1 MKVEVSGYEC
11 VYYNYQWS
19 RNTIQAAQGTRISG
33 GIDVDCIGCGES
45 VDIGDEFVE
54 AVDVV
59 GDMDDEECGIDHGN
73 MSGTLDPDFL
83 NLCLKKMCTTN
94 TTTYCSFCEGHAH
107 EV

>member
-1 MKVEVSGYEC
+1 MSVF
-11 VYYNYQWS
+11 
-19 RNTIQAAQGTRISG
+19 TIIINGH
-33 GIDVDCIGCGES
+33 GIQYKQHKEHVFQVVLMWIDCIGCGES

-83 NLCLKKMCTTN
+83 NPCLKKMCTTN